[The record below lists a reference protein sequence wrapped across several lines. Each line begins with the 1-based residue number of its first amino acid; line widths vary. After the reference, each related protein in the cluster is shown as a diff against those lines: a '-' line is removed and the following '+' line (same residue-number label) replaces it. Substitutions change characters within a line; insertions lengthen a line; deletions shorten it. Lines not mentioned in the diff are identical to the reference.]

1 MKKFINSFALLLI
14 LVLSVQSLNAQ
25 TVTGKVLYQDD
36 TTRPINNVVVV
47 LRNIDNNSFQT
58 YTTGGDGYYEFT
70 NVPNGN
76 YFLKGT
82 KSSVGAGVTMLDA
95 YLVFL
100 YINGLYNFTPIQF
113 LGADVNGNGHVNM
126 SDFRLIVNH
135 ILRNTPFPVG
145 PWSFESKTFAVSYL
159 KDGVPHGLGGT
170 CSGDVGGAFVPTV
183 NNTAALPV
191 AQEGTINVT
200 NGEPFTTRIL
210 THSDL
215 SIKSAGIII
224 NYPSELLQI
233 ESIEFK
239 GNDYEYNIEDGQ
251 IRLVWGDPNS
261 DAINFSDGES
271 LITIH
276 AVGTEAFKKGMSATL
291 TLDGNTSLVNTKS
304 EESGNLS
311 FASPVIKYGNPVLK
325 VSNFPNPFTTSTKL
339 SIYAPEEGY
348 ATIEVYSPIGQLV
361 KNISVGQMNIGSHEI
376 DLDASQLAK
385 GYYICKMRIQT
396 KSGELSNSIRILKAE

>member
-1 MKKFINSFALLLI
+1 MG
-14 LVLSVQSLNAQ
+14 SL
-25 TVTGKVLYQDD
+25 
-36 TTRPINNVVVV
+36 
-47 LRNIDNNSFQT
+47 F
-58 YTTGGDGYYEFT
+58 
-70 NVPNGN
+70 
-76 YFLKGT
+76 
-82 KSSVGAGVTMLDA
+82 
-95 YLVFL
+95 
-100 YINGLYNFTPIQF
+100 
-113 LGADVNGNGHVNM
+113 
-126 SDFRLIVNH
+126 
-135 ILRNTPFPVG
+135 
-145 PWSFESKTFAVSYL
+145 
-159 KDGVPHGLGGT
+159 
-170 CSGDVGGAFVPTV
+170 
-183 NNTAALPV
+183 
-191 AQEGTINVT
+191 
-200 NGEPFTTRIL
+200 TRIL

-276 AVGTEAFKKGMSATL
+276 ALGTEAFKKGMSATL
-291 TLDGNTSLVNTKS
+291 SLDGNTSLINTKN

-339 SIYAPEEGY
+339 SIYTPEEGY

-361 KNISVGQMNIGSHEI
+361 KTISVGQMNIGSHEI
-376 DLDASQLAK
+376 NLDASQLAK

-396 KSGELSNSIRILKAE
+396 ESGELSNSIRILKAE